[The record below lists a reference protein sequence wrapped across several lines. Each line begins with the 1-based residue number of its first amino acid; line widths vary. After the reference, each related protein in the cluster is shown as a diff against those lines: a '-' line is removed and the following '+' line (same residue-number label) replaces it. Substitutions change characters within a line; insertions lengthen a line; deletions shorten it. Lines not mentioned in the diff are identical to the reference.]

1 MNEKKWVVYLLRCSD
16 KSLYCGISNNIEKRL
31 IEHNSGMGAKYTHSR
46 RPVVLVVASCKM
58 TKGDALKLE
67 YGIKQLPADA
77 KIKELE
83 KWS

>member
-1 MNEKKWVVYLLRCSD
+1 
-16 KSLYCGISNNIEKRL
+16 
-31 IEHNSGMGAKYTHSR
+31 
-46 RPVVLVVASCKM
+46 VVASCKM